1 MADKNEFLQKYGPW
15 AMVAGGSEGLGG
27 AFSEELAGR
36 GLNLV
41 IISRR
46 PGPLEETAARLRA
59 AHGVQ
64 VRALRLDMAD
74 PKTLADVERETA
86 GLEIGLLV
94 CNAGTAYTGPFLK
107 PEFDEYQRILD
118 VNCRCSLGLIHAQA
132 RKMAA
137 RHKGGIV
144 VMSSLAAFQGSP
156 MVAVYGATK
165 AFLVTLAE
173 ALADELKPHGVDV
186 CACCPAV
193 VLTPNFL
200 NDGHDANGP
209 TPMSLPPAYVAQAA
223 IRDLGRKTIVI
234 PGAMSRLAHFMM
246 GRVMTR
252 RTTVRILGRSTR
264 AMYREK
270 AQ

>member
-1 MADKNEFLQKYGPW
+1 MADKIEFLKKYGPW
-15 AMVAGGSEGLGG
+15 ALVAGGSEGLGA
-27 AFSEELAGR
+27 AFADELAGR
-36 GLNLV
+36 GLNMVLV
-41 IISRR
+41 SRR
-46 PGPLEETAARLRA
+46 PGPLEEKAARLRA
-59 AHGVQ
+59 EHGVQ
-64 VRALRLDMAD
+64 VRTLSLDMAD
-74 PKTLADVERETA
+74 PKTLAAVERETT

-118 VNCRCSLGLIHAQA
+118 VNCRCSLGLIHAHA

-137 RHKGGIV
+137 RHRGGIV

-173 ALADELKPHGVDV
+173 ALSDELKPHGVDV

-209 TPMSLPPAYVAQAA
+209 TPLSLEPAEVARAT
-223 IRDLGRKTIVI
+223 IRDLGRKTIII
-234 PGAMSRLAHFMM
+234 PSAMSKLAHFMM
-246 GRVMTR
+246 GRLLPR
-252 RTTVRILGRSTR
+252 RTTVRMLGRSTR

-270 AQ
+270 A

>member
-1 MADKNEFLQKYGPW
+1 MQNENEFLEKYGPW
-15 AMVAGGSEGLGG
+15 ALVAGGSEGLGA

-36 GLNLV
+36 GLNLF
-41 IISRR
+41 ILSRR
-46 PGPLEETAARLRA
+46 PGPLQETANRLRA

-64 VRALRLDMAD
+64 VRTLSLDMAD
-74 PKTLADVERETA
+74 PKTLAAVEKETA
-86 GLEIGLLV
+86 GYEIGLLV
-94 CNAGTAYTGPFLK
+94 CNAAIAYTGPFLT
-107 PEFDEYQRILD
+107 PEFDEYQAILD
-118 VNCRCSLGLIHAQA
+118 VNCRCSLGLIHAHA

-173 ALADELKPHGVDV
+173 ALSDELKPHGVDV

-200 NDGHDANGP
+200 TDGHAADGP
-209 TPMSLPPAYVAQAA
+209 TPLSLEPAYVARAT
-223 IRDLGRKTIVI
+223 IKELGRKTIII
-234 PGAMSRLAHFMM
+234 PSAMSKLAHFMM
-246 GRVMTR
+246 GRLMPR
-252 RTTVRILGRSTR
+252 RTTVKILGRSTR

-270 AQ
+270 AR